1 MDVHKPKV
9 SIIIL
14 NWNHP
19 RITAKCLDSLRKIT
33 YKDYEIILIDNG
45 SKDESVLFLSQNYP
59 EVTLIQN
66 KKNEGFARGCNIGMR
81 RATGDY
87 FLLLNND
94 TEVTPEFLNTLVEA
108 LETDSRIAA
117 VSPRILSYG
126 APVKVQYA
134 GFPVTNRFTGRVKV
148 KHAVSL
154 DAPALT
160 EETASTHGAAMLIS
174 RKATEDIGL
183 FCEDFFAY
191 YEEVDWC
198 YRARKRGYRLLCVN
212 GCVISHIGSSTA
224 GGVKVRLMTRNRIL
238 FMRRNFDFFSVLVFY
253 LYFVACAIPYHA
265 LKMLFSGQKNLLK
278 PFLSGALE
286 GFTKRN
292 VNMNQYMGDC

>member
-1 MDVHKPKV
+1 MDKHKPKV

-33 YKDYEIILIDNG
+33 YKDYEVILIDNG

-59 EVTLIQN
+59 EVILIQN
-66 KKNEGFARGCNIGMR
+66 NENEGFARGCNIGMR
-81 RATGDY
+81 RATGEY

-94 TEVTPEFLNTLVEA
+94 TEVTPGFLNTLVDA
-108 LETDSRIAA
+108 LESDPHIAA

-134 GFPVTNRFTGRVKV
+134 GFPDTNRFTGRAKV
-148 KHAVSL
+148 KYIV
-154 DAPALT
+154 DGPAIT

-183 FCEDFFAY
+183 FCEDFFVY

-198 YRARKRGYRLLCVN
+198 YRARKRGYKLLCVN
-212 GCVISHIGSSTA
+212 SCAISHIGSSTA
-224 GGVKVRLMTRNRIL
+224 GGLKVRLMTRNRIL
-238 FMRRNFDFFSVLVFY
+238 FMRRNFDFFSVLLFS
-253 LYFVACAIPYHA
+253 LYFIACAIPYHVVR
-265 LKMLFSGQKNLLK
+265 MLLSGHTNILK

-286 GFTKRN
+286 GFTKKKVN
-292 VNMNQYMGDC
+292 VNQYL